1 MNDYLELGCPESLII
16 RFWMVGVCLVFR
28 LRFICAASRDAGEFG
43 IRKCAHEDS
52 GLGTGE
58 PESAN
63 SCPSFSGSSI
73 EGWRKGWSRPLP
85 VP

>member
-1 MNDYLELGCPESLII
+1 MIS
-16 RFWMVGVCLVFR
+16 VCLVFR
-28 LRFICAASRDAGEFG
+28 LRFICVATRDSGEFG

-63 SCPSFSGSSI
+63 PCPSFQG
-73 EGWRKGWSRPLP
+73 
-85 VP
+85 VPERAGERIGLGHFPFLKRVVPTYQDKQ